1 MKKIAMLAAL
11 ALVPMA
17 AWSAG
22 NHSGGHGGQARDAA
36 ASEAAH
42 GQEAGHGAAAAHDH
56 GAGAGHA
63 AVDIGHPGDMAQA
76 SRTVEVSMD
85 DMMRFSP
92 ARIDVAAG
100 ETVRFVVH
108 NNGDIAH
115 EMVLGSLE
123 DLRAHAVQMREQP
136 GMAHAEQ
143 NAVSLEGKASGE
155 LVWTFG
161 QAGTVDFACLLPG
174 HSEAG
179 MVGQISVI

>member
-11 ALVPMA
+11 ALAPMV

-22 NHSGGHGGQARDAA
+22 SHTGGHGSPVQGATS
-36 ASEAAH
+36 ASAH
-42 GQEAGHGAAAAHDH
+42 GQAGHDTAAHDH
-56 GAGAGHA
+56 GTAGGHA
-63 AVDIGHPGDMAQA
+63 AVDIGQPGDAAQA

-161 QAGTVDFACLLPG
+161 QSGTVDFACLLPG

>member
-11 ALVPMA
+11 ALAPMV

-22 NHSGGHGGQARDAA
+22 NHAGGHGDQAQGA
-36 ASEAAH
+36 ASEPAH
-42 GQEAGHGAAAAHDH
+42 GQAGHGAAAHDH
-56 GAGAGHA
+56 GTAGGHA
-63 AVDIGHPGDMAQA
+63 AVDIGQPGDAAQA

-161 QAGTVDFACLLPG
+161 QSGTVDFACLLPG